1 MTYANA
7 QYQNRGN
14 DEGDILNFFNDK
26 LRNLVQR
33 NSGDNTFSIVQENC
47 HDKDEPVPLNTK
59 TKLRLSHSAHTISQI
74 EKGFIELRL
83 FLTVGLE
90 NVASGKITIDDDF
103 SHLNYL
109 FIGFKDAVEIISEAF
124 FWVDGRLVDN
134 YHQNEMVRESFAYNC
149 IRPKDAKKA
158 NPHSHALWEDV
169 CMMSPNVC
177 GVYIPLEKF
186 FKPKSIP
193 DPKDKDKDSYVRIP
207 DNDAMEEKRGT
218 WKKFVKNDDFN
229 PVENVKIE
237 MKLCIPFTDQLV
249 LQAWRL
255 YPNRILGE
263 IEEEVKFALNGLVW
277 CQVPPECVAE
287 VKRFWGADGLELGV
301 PNPLPLPHRF
311 TQIGQEALIVSDV
324 HYVNVGKDLA
334 PGLLP
339 FENQIGSEPS
349 FKAKST
355 VKDDEGKIKMAVATG
370 EQNQLKVEE
379 KDQIFRVP
387 AQSIWKLTTATL
399 RVRENACQ
407 ITLLKT
413 NCAGFGVKPDVIQA
427 LMESLNE
434 PIIIPAQE
442 LTRHQ
447 FEGHAAYDSIVLSKT
462 VPLRNATNITMMF
475 PFHNEDCTIFQNIN
489 YRNVKLIVNK
499 RTYPETDWDNTWD
512 GRFVQYQLMANELD
526 GMIEPTR
533 EFVESISKPLSI
545 EYQRKDT
552 LENMYRAKNEPAEGA
567 RLLMCPFDNTSFGIN
582 FQLERGNAGYVF
594 DGIDTGS
601 HTVTVEFRGYALHPN
616 EEADPVWFPDVSAD
630 LTKYEQKTPP
640 PPEMWVCSDTY
651 WTWSVQDGVR
661 YYARGIPA
669 GYE

>member
-14 DEGDILNFFNDK
+14 DEGDVLNFFNDK
-26 LRNLVQR
+26 LRNLVQK

-74 EKGFIELRL
+74 EKGFIELLLRL
-83 FLTVGLE
+83 EVELE
-90 NVASGKITIDDDF
+90 DIAGDRITIDKEF

-109 FIGFKDAVEIISEAF
+109 FIGFKDAVEIISEVF

-134 YHQNEMVRESFAYNC
+134 YHQNEMVRESFAYNS

-177 GVYIPLEKF
+177 GVYIPLTQFIKPESPLPSGKSESDF
-186 FKPKSIP
+186 ARQPDTDGTAANRGVHKDYRSKDDFKPVP
-193 DPKDKDKDSYVRIP
+193 
-207 DNDAMEEKRGT
+207 
-218 WKKFVKNDDFN
+218 
-229 PVENVKIE
+229 VKIE

-277 CQVPPECVAE
+277 CQVPPKEVAE
-287 VKRFWGADGLELGV
+287 VKKFWGLSNDLELSV
-301 PNPLPLPHRF
+301 PNFLPTTNHF
-311 TQIGQEALIVSDV
+311 TQIGQKALIVSDIHYLNCGDDIIPFYNV
-324 HYVNVGKDLA
+324 HGEIKNGLSWYAESSCASAKMTILKGKLGNGSSDISYTVNTKKWSSWKV
-334 PGLLP
+334 
-339 FENQIGSEPS
+339 
-349 FKAKST
+349 ST
-355 VKDDEGKIKMAVATG
+355 AR
-370 EQNQLKVEE
+370 LK
-379 KDQIFRVP
+379 FNP
-387 AQSIWKLTTATL
+387 NS
-399 RVRENACQ
+399 CQ
-407 ITLLKT
+407 ISTLKT
-413 NCAGFGVKPDVIQA
+413 HCAGFGIKQDVIKA
-427 LMESLNE
+427 LMEAMNE

-447 FEGHAAYDSIVLSKT
+447 YEGHADKNGIVLSKT

-475 PFHNEDCTIFQNIN
+475 PLHSEDCTVFQNIN
-489 YRNVKLIVNK
+489 YKNVKLIVNK
-499 RTYPETDWDNTWD
+499 RTYPETEFDNTWD

-533 EFVESISKPLSI
+533 EFVESITRPLSL
-545 EYQRKDT
+545 EFERKETDADT
-552 LENMYRAKNEPAEGA
+552 YRTANEPPEGK
-567 RLLMCPFDNTSFGIN
+567 RFKMSPFDNTSFGIN

-601 HTVTVEFRGYALHPN
+601 HTVTIEFRGHP
-616 EEADPVWFPDVSAD
+616 DIDAD
-630 LTKYEQKTPP
+630 LDFIERTSAPP